1 MQNKIKNSETPY
13 FSTSPVQDQFGQII
27 VAFGI
32 TKREKL
38 AMEIFLKYVLSFYD
52 EGKLSD
58 IIAECYK
65 TADAF
70 LNFEDKSQQ
79 ENSSKIIL

>member
-1 MQNKIKNSETPY
+1 MNQKIKNSETPY

-38 AMEIFLKYVLSFYD
+38 AMELFKKFIDTKMNSTEVLELIENCYGIANTFFNWEKEEQSN
-52 EGKLSD
+52 
-58 IIAECYK
+58 IIM
-65 TADAF
+65 
-70 LNFEDKSQQ
+70 
-79 ENSSKIIL
+79 